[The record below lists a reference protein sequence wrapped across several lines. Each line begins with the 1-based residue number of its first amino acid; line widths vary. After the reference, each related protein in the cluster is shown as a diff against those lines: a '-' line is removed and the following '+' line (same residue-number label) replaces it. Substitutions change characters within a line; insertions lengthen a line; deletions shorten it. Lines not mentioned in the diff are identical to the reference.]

1 MWRLGACFQRLFGL
15 LFSLLICCL
24 LVSYKCLSLRFSEG
38 LSLRVLLRSGL
49 GLLSLRWSCTRGGVL
64 GHRGG
69 SGLLLLSLLCLL
81 RCINGLSLLLGIGSD
96 LRLRLLLGDGVG
108 LRLGLSKC
116 ILLNGGL
123 LLSRS
128 VHLLLVRDLSL
139 GLGLLLRLC
148 VAAGTR

>member
-1 MWRLGACFQRLFGL
+1 MGACFQCLFGL
-15 LFSLLICCL
+15 LFNLLICCL
-24 LVSYKCLSLRFSEG
+24 LVGYECLSLRFSEG
-38 LSLRVLLRSGL
+38 LGLRILLRSGL
-49 GLLSLRWSCTRGGVL
+49 GLLGLRWSWTGGGVL

-81 RCINGLSLLLGIGSD
+81 RCINGLSLLLGIRSD

-128 VHLLLVRDLSL
+128 VHLLLVCDLSL